1 MGFISAG
8 DGRDRTVRGPK
19 ATTGA
24 EEVKN
29 ALRANTERAAARG
42 VFGVPT
48 FEVDGELFWGADSI
62 EFVAAFLADPSVLRN
77 DEVRRLDGLPVAAAR
92 KA

>member
-1 MGFISAG
+1 MASPLAFGALSRSLGIDPAQL
-8 DGRDRTVRGPK
+8 
-19 ATTGA
+19 GA
-24 EEVKN
+24 EEIKDT
-29 ALRANTERAAARG
+29 LRRNTEQAAARG

-62 EFVAAFLADPSVLRN
+62 EFLTAFLCDPTVLRN

-92 KA
+92 KS